1 MLLYQKLIQM
11 EKLHLSHKLV
21 KKKRYIVKK
30 NSLKLLPKF
39 RRYIKSIISANQIK
53 ETISLY

>member
-1 MLLYQKLIQM
+1 MNAKKYYQKLIQR

-30 NSLKLLPKF
+30 KKMFKITP
-39 RRYIKSIISANQIK
+39 
-53 ETISLY
+53 